1 MNDPVINNGEDPI
14 FWIMTPCNW
23 ESAALTHLI
32 KSFGWSVSK
41 TGRLDDNWPTCPPGK
56 TPSMVLA
63 VIGEREIKSGTLLEL
78 FEKQPENP
86 IALLMRRQHESSL
99 TVSLPSNVMA
109 TIDANHSSLLVR
121 SSLQLALAGHRVLTD
136 NSLSPSKLGAK
147 GKPAPSTAVMDLLTR
162 REREVSHEISRGR
175 SNKEIARRLG
185 ISPNTVNA
193 HAAAIRQ
200 KLGVSNRTQIA
211 FHFSNS
217 EGVPS
222 RSPSPLSPH

>member
-1 MNDPVINNGEDPI
+1 MNDPVINDGGDPV

-32 KSFGWSVSK
+32 NSFGWSVSK
-41 TGRLDDNWPTCPPGK
+41 TGRLDDNWPICPPDK
-56 TPSMVLA
+56 TPSMILA
-63 VIGEREIKSGTLLEL
+63 VIGEREIKCGTLLEL
-78 FEKQPENP
+78 FEKHPDMS
-86 IALLMRRQHESSL
+86 IALLLRRQQESSL
-99 TVSLPSNVMA
+99 PISLPTNVMA
-109 TIDANHSSLLVR
+109 TIDANHSSLLVH

-136 NSLSPSKLGAK
+136 NSLSASKLGAK